1 MTADIPGEE
10 SMKRSID
17 ALAISHSFALHII
30 GVAIEQGA
38 KAGLPVAVTIV
49 DPALALVAYLR
60 ADGITPHSVETS
72 RRKAQTAASTRR
84 ATGYLQGELASA
96 LPAGT
101 GNLLTNIKGGV
112 PLRFDERLLGG
123 LGIAGGAP
131 DQDAEIARA
140 VLAAIGADPVD

>member
-1 MTADIPGEE
+1 M
-10 SMKRSID
+10 RQSID
-17 ALAISHSFALHII
+17 TTAISHELALHIV
-30 GVAIEQGA
+30 GVAVEQGA
-38 KAGLPVAVTIV
+38 RAGLAVAVTIV
-49 DPALALVAYLR
+49 DPSLALVAYLR

-112 PLRFDERLLGG
+112 PLRFGGRLLGG
-123 LGIAGGAP
+123 LGVAGGAP
-131 DQDAEIARA
+131 DQDAEVARA
-140 VLAAIGADPVD
+140 VLLEIGADPVD

>member
-1 MTADIPGEE
+1 
-10 SMKRSID
+10 MKQSIQSS
-17 ALAISHSFALHII
+17 AISHEFAAHIV

-38 KAGLPVAVTIV
+38 RVGLPVAVTIV

-72 RRKAQTAASTRR
+72 RRKAQTAASTRKP
-84 ATGYLQGELASA
+84 TGWMQGELAAA

-101 GNLLTNIKGGV
+101 GGVLTNIKGGV
-112 PLRFDERLLGG
+112 PLRFDGVLLGG

-140 VLAAIGADPVD
+140 VLAEIGADPLDQ